1 MKMFC
6 AYSDHVNVF
15 TCSRSGANDSRV
27 IMKEVTKKDMKRHK
41 PGRSVSLGFLAVL
54 HKFTDAQIGN

>member
-1 MKMFC
+1 
-6 AYSDHVNVF
+6 
-15 TCSRSGANDSRV
+15 
-27 IMKEVTKKDMKRHK
+27 MKEVTKKDMKRHK